1 MSLIH
6 NQGCYHHFPLNF
18 SHIPLT
24 ILMSWGLH
32 GDELPNTCVRVKFQ
46 CSSLERFLNFT
57 RIVVVLLK
65 NSNLLWQ
72 SSSRLEFFINGLQ
85 LMFKEF
91 LGKYAMTCEFTTR
104 RLPRSS
110 SRPDVL
116 PQTIRAD
123 SPSLTQMCSF
133 ETKED
138 KKNTY
143 FF

>member
-1 MSLIH
+1 M
-6 NQGCYHHFPLNF
+6 
-18 SHIPLT
+18 
-24 ILMSWGLH
+24 
-32 GDELPNTCVRVKFQ
+32 
-46 CSSLERFLNFT
+46 FT
-57 RIVVVLLK
+57 
-65 NSNLLWQ
+65 
-72 SSSRLEFFINGLQ
+72 EC
-85 LMFKEF
+85 

-138 KKNTY
+138 KKNIY
-143 FF
+143 FFLK